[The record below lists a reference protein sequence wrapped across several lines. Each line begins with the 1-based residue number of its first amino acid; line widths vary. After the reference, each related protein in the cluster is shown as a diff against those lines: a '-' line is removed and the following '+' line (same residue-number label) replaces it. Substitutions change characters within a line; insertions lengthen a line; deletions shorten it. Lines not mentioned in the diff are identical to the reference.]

1 MKKILFSLLILSL
14 CTSSLFAGEED
25 KDTIVVSPKVKIN
38 VSAAIKNQHY
48 WRGYAVATSPLM
60 TSMVSVIT
68 KSGFEIGTWNG
79 FGLDGGFK
87 DVDTYIS
94 YSKGGFSIALWDV
107 YNFSDYDI
115 SSASFPYGNFGN
127 SNYFNYSGKGRHF
140 IDASIGYAVPRTKLS
155 LFLATIVAGRDI
167 NKNGDS
173 AYSTYFKT
181 SYGLTAGDVSIT
193 PYTSVG
199 FALNSIEG
207 ENFWKWTK
215 DAGKNTSNFNFSE
228 VGINFSKPIK
238 ISEKVSIGASAGFV
252 VSPVNKTASGLFGIT
267 LF

>member
-1 MKKILFSLLILSL
+1 MKKTLLSL
-14 CTSSLFAGEED
+14 VMLAMCTTTLFAGEED
-25 KDTIVVSPKVKIN
+25 KDTITVSPTVKVN

-94 YSKGGFSIALWDV
+94 YSKGAFSIALWDV

-115 SSASFPYGNFGN
+115 SSKSFPYGNYGN
-127 SNYFNYSGKGRHF
+127 TNFFDYSTKGRHF
-140 IDASIGYAVPRTKLS
+140 IDASIGYNVPKTNLS
-155 LFLATIVAGRDI
+155 FFLATIVAGRDV
-167 NKNGDS
+167 NKNGDN

-181 SYGLTAGDVSIT
+181 SYGLKAGDVSIT

-199 FALNSIEG
+199 FALNSIDG
-207 ENFWKWTK
+207 ENFWKWTSNASK
-215 DAGKNTSNFNFSE
+215 SNFNFSE
-228 VGINFSKPIK
+228 VGINFGKPIK
-238 ISEKVSIGASAGFV
+238 ISEKISVGANAGFV
-252 VSPVNKTASGLFGIT
+252 VSPVNKTASGLLGIT

>member
-1 MKKILFSLLILSL
+1 MKKLIFSLLILSL
-14 CTSSLFAGEED
+14 CSSSLFAGEED

-38 VSAAIKNQHY
+38 VSAAVKNQHY
-48 WRGYAVATSPLM
+48 WRGYGVATSPLM

-68 KSGFEIGTWNG
+68 RSGFEIGTWNG

-87 DVDTYIS
+87 DVDTYVS
-94 YSKGGFSIALWDV
+94 YSKGGFSVSLWDV

-115 SSASFPYGNFGN
+115 SSKSFPYGNYGN
-127 SNYFNYSGKGRHF
+127 TDFFDYSGKGRHF
-140 IDASIGYAVPRTKLS
+140 IDASIGYSVPKTKLNF
-155 LFLATIVAGRDI
+155 FLATIIAGRDV
-167 NKNGDS
+167 NANGKS

-181 SYGLTAGDVSIT
+181 AYGLKAGDVSIT

-199 FALNSIEG
+199 FALNSVNG
-207 ENFWKWTK
+207 ENFWKWTSNASK
-215 DAGKNTSNFNFSE
+215 SNFNFSE

-238 ISEKVSIGASAGFV
+238 ISDRFSIAADAGFV